1 MKLQNYYRLP
11 KTWTPIEI
19 AEYLLKQFERTY
31 PTITQFLRRLG
42 RCRNLHYRMLTGPT
56 GWTRYCFDNPKTSKP
71 ARNAYV
77 AHCAQSLNAM
87 VLNKAWLKVFY
98 DIAIN
103 PEHANNFKLIAQIHD
118 SILFQYREGHE
129 YLAEMVKERMQIPI
143 TVKGADGKTR
153 TFVVPAAV
161 KIGTPENGFKAKYWS
176 ETE

>member
-1 MKLQNYYRLP
+1 MKLLGYYRLP

-31 PTITQFLRRLG
+31 PTIRSSYVDWVVAAI
-42 RCRNLHYRMLTGPT
+42 CISRMLTGPT

-118 SILFQYREGHE
+118 SILFQYREGHQ